1 MKHANSLR
9 FIAFIGLFLLGVLAV
24 SHERVKAPKPITN
37 LPGLTQSINFKQY
50 SGYLSVSSSRRLFYW
65 FVESQNSPSSDPV
78 VLWLN
83 GGPGCSSLG
92 GLLTEHGPFRPNS
105 DGKTLSLNPSS
116 WNKVANVIYLESP
129 AGVGFSYST
138 NTSDYTVGDA
148 RTADDAYHFLI
159 GFFKTFP
166 QFAKNDFYVS
176 GESYGGHYVTT
187 LTERILKGNKEGKN
201 PKLSLKG
208 FLVGNAWTD
217 ATYDNIGAVFY
228 WWSHALI
235 SDEAYEGILKNCDF
249 SNIGPLSSAPDPTKC
264 NQWIGVGMSSFSR
277 IDIYDIYVDV
287 CLGNRNRKIVEQYAR
302 AGSVLHQ
309 ALLSNSAERT
319 MDPPYQPC
327 LDNYVHTYLNR
338 PDVRKVLGVE
348 VNSVWHDC
356 SPIINY
362 NYTDLLTSV
371 IPLYQKFFD
380 AKLKVLVYSG
390 DVDAIVPV
398 TGSRAWISTLKQPI
412 VRPWTAW
419 TLNGQT
425 GGFVTKYQDMLFA
438 TVRGAGHMVP
448 ETQPERAL
456 ALFSR
461 FLKTGDVLSD

>member
-1 MKHANSLR
+1 
-9 FIAFIGLFLLGVLAV
+9 
-24 SHERVKAPKPITN
+24 
-37 LPGLTQSINFKQY
+37 
-50 SGYLSVSSSRRLFYW
+50 
-65 FVESQNSPSSDPV
+65 
-78 VLWLN
+78 
-83 GGPGCSSLG
+83 
-92 GLLTEHGPFRPNS
+92 
-105 DGKTLSLNPSS
+105 
-116 WNKVANVIYLESP
+116 
-129 AGVGFSYST
+129 
-138 NTSDYTVGDA
+138 
-148 RTADDAYHFLI
+148 
-159 GFFKTFP
+159 
-166 QFAKNDFYVS
+166 
-176 GESYGGHYVTT
+176 
-187 LTERILKGNKEGKN
+187 
-201 PKLSLKG
+201 
-208 FLVGNAWTD
+208 
-217 ATYDNIGAVFY
+217 
-228 WWSHALI
+228 
-235 SDEAYEGILKNCDF
+235 
-249 SNIGPLSSAPDPTKC
+249 
-264 NQWIGVGMSSFSR
+264 MSSFSR